1 MRMFRMF
8 VLMPNKELDYEV
20 DKSNKPKWYQPV
32 LCLLENRCEE
42 TRYPLMCHMN
52 VHNEW
57 LDMYGNKIDEQSVSI
72 RYWAEVPNWPL
83 DNVVPCGVSD
93 EDIDS

>member
-1 MRMFRMF
+1 M
-8 VLMPNKELDYEV
+8 KWIKATDEQ
-20 DKSNKPKWYQPV
+20 PKWYQPV
-32 LCLLENRCEE
+32 LCLLENIGEE

-52 VHNEW
+52 VHSEW
-57 LDMYGNKIDEQSVSI
+57 LDMYGNKIDEQNVSI

-93 EDIDS
+93 EDIDF

>member
-1 MRMFRMF
+1 M
-8 VLMPNKELDYEV
+8 KWIKATDEQ
-20 DKSNKPKWYQPV
+20 PKWYQPV
-32 LCLLENRCEE
+32 LCLLENIGEE

-52 VHNEW
+52 VHSEW
-57 LDMYGNKIDEQSVSI
+57 LDMYGNKIDEQNVSI

-83 DNVVPCGVSD
+83 DNVVPCGVRD